1 MTKHYFIVITL
12 TMLILTI
19 VLTACSGNNVATGIT
34 TESIVETTNA
44 PSVDTPPYTAEELAE
59 ANALLDQVIDCQLNA
74 ENPSDYLMYSSHSL
88 YIDHLETKCPAL
100 NELTAHKCFLP
111 VVNERYDQYEYGTKK
126 DLKEEITH
134 FISYSLLYVY
144 DKDSLTDQ

>member
-1 MTKHYFIVITL
+1 MKNRYLFL
-12 TMLILTI
+12 MLIA
-19 VLTACSGNNVATGIT
+19 VLLATLALSACTQENATDTTTAATT
-34 TESIVETTNA
+34 T
-44 PSVDTPPYTAEELAE
+44 TPTAASPYTAEELAE

-88 YIDHLETKCPAL
+88 YISNLEKSCPAL

-111 VVNERYDQYEYGTKK
+111 VVNERYHQYEYGTKK

-144 DKDSLTDQ
+144 DKDSRIDQ